1 MPMWSF
7 EEIKCEDIKCMVIL
21 HIFRQLVPAD
31 QLQSTNLLLQELLCL
46 QKNYACKENSTAVM
60 AAYLSHFYELLKLSN
75 VLWFTCIM
83 QACEVE
89 K

>member
-1 MPMWSF
+1 MWSF
-7 EEIKCEDIKCMVIL
+7 EEIKWEDIKCMVIL

-46 QKNYACKENSTAVM
+46 QKKLCMQRKQYC
-60 AAYLSHFYELLKLSN
+60 SHGSPLITFLL
-75 VLWFTCIM
+75 IA
-83 QACEVE
+83 QA